1 MLSSLLAIC
10 WVSHCEKAHTIVG
23 SMANGLSTT
32 VAAAAA
38 QRCKSGNDEDSCGN
52 LDGCSWYAKKSA
64 CGPSCET
71 LGAGP
76 CKDPTYGCEW
86 SGATNKC
93 GAGAVGAAVT
103 NDAATGCLAYTSS
116 ASCNAGT
123 GCSWDT
129 EDNQCYAAC
138 DKQTTSGSCGGL
150 RSRGGAQ
157 RCLWANGKC
166 ARRVVAQCK
175 PLWEDNSETV
185 GVVAGSSKMPMDA
198 GQVTIIIIVTIATLI
213 VMGLAAAEHIFAI
226 RGAAQSGGRTRRM
239 HQGVRGALTNG
250 RWLSW
255 ILRR

>member
-1 MLSSLLAIC
+1 
-10 WVSHCEKAHTIVG
+10 
-23 SMANGLSTT
+23 MANGLSAT

-52 LDGCSWYAKKSA
+52 LDGCSWFAAKSA
-64 CGPSCET
+64 CGPTCET

-76 CKDPTYGCEW
+76 CKDPAYGCEW

-93 GAGAVGAAVT
+93 T
-103 NDAATGCLAYTSS
+103 AATAVADDAPTGCPAYTSA
-116 ASCNAGT
+116 ASCNAGS

-129 EDNQCYAAC
+129 EDNLCYAAC

-150 RSRGGAQ
+150 RGRGGAQ

-213 VMGLAAAEHIFAI
+213 VMGLAAAEHIYAI
-226 RGAAQSGGRTRRM
+226 RGAAQSGGRARR
-239 HQGVRGALTNG
+239 GGK
-250 RWLSW
+250 WLSQL
-255 ILRR
+255 LRR